1 MSAGTRREAA
11 EGGAAAAAAAE
22 RLRVLLVTGLSGA
35 GRTTALKV
43 LEDMGYEAVDNV
55 PLSLVEGLA
64 FGSGPRRPL
73 AIGFD
78 TRSRD
83 FAEGA
88 VVERIEP
95 LMSHPDLDVR
105 LIFLTAS
112 DEVLCRRFTETRRR
126 HPLAVDRPVTDG
138 ISAELRLLEPLRA
151 RADLVID
158 TSGLAI
164 ADLRHL
170 LQGHFAPAS
179 QPGMAIGVVSFSY
192 RYGLPREA
200 DLVFDVRFL
209 RNPHYRPEL
218 RDLTGAEA
226 PVATFI
232 EADPAF
238 APFYDSLT
246 GLLGRLLSHYEREG
260 KSYLTIAVGCT
271 GGRHRSVHLAERLA
285 SWLRGQGRAVSV
297 RHRDMDRRGVSD
309 V

>member
-1 MSAGTRREAA
+1 MTAGAGPDAAGTAPA
-11 EGGAAAAAAAE
+11 PATE

-35 GRTTALKV
+35 GRTTALKL

-55 PLSLVEGLA
+55 PLALVDGLA
-64 FGSGPRRPL
+64 FGSGPRQPL

-88 VVERIEP
+88 VLERIEP
-95 LMSHPDLDVR
+95 LMHHPELEVR
-105 LIFLTAS
+105 LIFLTCS
-112 DEVLCRRFTETRRR
+112 DEVLRRRFTETRRR
-126 HPLAVDRPVTDG
+126 HPLALDRPVTDG

-164 ADLRHL
+164 ADLRQL
-170 LQGHFAPAS
+170 LRGHFGLASHPA
-179 QPGMAIGVVSFSY
+179 MAIGVVSFSY

-209 RNPHYRPEL
+209 RNPHYQPGL
-218 RDLTGAEA
+218 RDLTGVDPE
-226 PVATFI
+226 VAAFI

-238 APFYDSLT
+238 APFYEALT
-246 GLLGRLLSHYEREG
+246 GLLEPLLGHYEREG

-271 GGRHRSVHLAERLA
+271 GGRHRSVGVAERLA
-285 SWLRGQGRAVSV
+285 AWLRGQGRAVSV
-297 RHRDMDRRGVSD
+297 RHR
-309 V
+309 